1 MKRWLL
7 WGCVLVAG
15 CGTREANARREAV
28 PASAPL
34 SAPEPEG
41 TVVFEGSC
49 DASGAVD
56 LGAGRFVVADDED
69 NILRIYDA
77 RKGGRPLRTVDLSPS
92 LALPMKKKPPETDI
106 EAGSRLGNL
115 AFWLTSHGRN
125 SSGKKQPARLRF
137 FATSA
142 DDADRVQLIGEPY
155 TNLLEDLLAEPALKP
170 YGLAEA
176 EPLPPKEAGGLNIE
190 GLTAMLDAPGM
201 LIGFRS
207 PLTQGR
213 ALVVPL
219 LNPEAVVREGVAAR
233 FGAPRLLDL
242 GGLGIRSL
250 SSWRGRYLI
259 MAGATA
265 SGARSRLFTW
275 KGGDDT
281 PVPVESVDLSRLN
294 PEAFFTPDASDDIL
308 LLSDDGTVLREGVEC
323 KRQKEPALKRFRG
336 VWTALPESP

>member
-1 MKRWLL
+1 MNRWLL
-7 WGCVLVAG
+7 WGCVLVVG
-15 CGTREANARREAV
+15 CGNREATVRREALV
-28 PASAPL
+28 SPPPVAEPA
-34 SAPEPEG
+34 G

-49 DASGAVD
+49 DASGAVELGGD
-56 LGAGRFVVADDED
+56 LFMVADDED
-69 NILRIYDA
+69 NILRLYDA
-77 RKGGRPLRTVDLSPS
+77 RKGGRPLKTVDLSPS
-92 LALPMKKKPPETDI
+92 LELPVKKKPPETDI

-137 FATSA
+137 FATNAS
-142 DDADRVQLIGEPY
+142 DAEHVQLIGQPY
-155 TNLLEDLLAEPALKP
+155 TQLLEDLLAEPRLAP
-170 YGLAEA
+170 YGLVDA
-176 EPLPPKEAGGLNIE
+176 EPLPPKQAGGLNIE

-207 PLTQGR
+207 PLTQGK

-219 LNPEAVVREGVAAR
+219 LNPEAVVREGVSAR

-259 MAGATA
+259 TAGATG
-265 SGARSRLFTW
+265 SEARSRLFTW
-275 KGGDDT
+275 KGGDDR

-294 PEAFFTPDASDDIL
+294 PEAFFTPDTSDEVL
-308 LLSDDGTVLREGVEC
+308 LLSDDGTVSLDGVEC
-323 KRQKEPALKRFRG
+323 KRQKDPALKRFRG
-336 VWTALPESP
+336 VWTALPQSP

>member
-1 MKRWLL
+1 MNRWLL
-7 WGCVLVAG
+7 WGCVLVVG
-15 CGTREANARREAV
+15 CGTREVNVRREALASPP
-28 PASAPL
+28 PAVR
-34 SAPEPEG
+34 PEG

-49 DASGAVD
+49 DASGAVE
-56 LGAGRFVVADDED
+56 LGEGLFVVADDED
-69 NILRIYDA
+69 NILRLYDA
-77 RKGGRPLRTVDLSPS
+77 RAGGRPLKTVDLSPS
-92 LALPMKKKPPETDI
+92 LELPVKKKPPETDI
-106 EAGSRLGNL
+106 EAGSRLGDL

-142 DDADRVQLIGEPY
+142 ADAEHVQLIGQPY
-155 TNLLEDLLAEPALKP
+155 TRLLEDLLAEPRLAP
-170 YGLAEA
+170 YGLADA
-176 EPLPPKEAGGLNIE
+176 EPLPPKQAGGLNIE

-207 PLTQGR
+207 PLTQGK

-219 LNPEAVVREGVAAR
+219 LNPEQVVREGVSAR

-265 SGARSRLFTW
+265 SEARSRLFTW
-275 KGGDDT
+275 KGGDDP
-281 PVPVESVDLSRLN
+281 PVPVDAVDLSRLN
-294 PEAFFTPDASDDIL
+294 PEAFFTPDTSDEVL
-308 LLSDDGTVLREGVEC
+308 LLSDDGTVSLDGVEC
-323 KRQKEPALKRFRG
+323 KRQKDPALKRFRG